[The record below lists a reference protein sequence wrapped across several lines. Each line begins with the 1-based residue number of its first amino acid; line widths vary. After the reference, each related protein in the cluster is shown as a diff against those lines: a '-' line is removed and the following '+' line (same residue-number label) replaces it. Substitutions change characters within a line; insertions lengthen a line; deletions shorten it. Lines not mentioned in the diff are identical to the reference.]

1 MVRRHLTIVGAMLV
15 AMLAWGALVFAGLS
29 DGWFRRPIA
38 RPGDTEQFLT
48 AAHDIAETRNR
59 GNMALVLLEDG
70 RIAGDFSKSQGA
82 PVDRRSLFQ
91 VASLGKWLT
100 AWGVMAL
107 VEQGRINLDAPVST
121 YLTRWHLP
129 ESGFDAEGVTVRRL
143 LSHTAGLGDG
153 LGYDG
158 FEAPEKR
165 QTLEASLNRAADASP
180 GKSGEVRLTTEPG
193 SGWRY
198 SGGGYSVLQ
207 LLIEEVSGQSF
218 ASYMEDALFSPLGMR
233 RTTFDH
239 DRAIALGLAENYR
252 PDGST
257 EPLRWYTALAATSL
271 LTTAEDL
278 ARFLQAQSPQGRQ
291 DVLSKASLDLIA
303 TPHAAE
309 LGADIWGL
317 GAMLY
322 APTDAGG
329 FVIGHDG
336 QNGPAI
342 NTAARI
348 DPASGDGIV
357 VLSTGNDRLATEI
370 AGEWVFWKT
379 GKVDNLDFAAAI
391 PAALIWLACGI
402 AIIMLAGMLAILR
415 MRRRRIGAAAPDF

>member
-1 MVRRHLTIVGAMLV
+1 MTRRYLALSAATLV
-15 AMLAWGALVFAGLS
+15 AMLIWAALVFAGLS
-29 DGWFRRPIA
+29 EGWLRRPVA
-38 RPGDTEQFLT
+38 PRGDTQGFF
-48 AAHDIAETRNR
+48 AVVHDMAESRNR
-59 GNMALVLLEDG
+59 GTIALVLLEDG
-70 RIAGDFSKSQGA
+70 RIVGDFGKSQGSS
-82 PVDRRSLFQ
+82 VDGNSLFQ

-107 VEQGRINLDAPVST
+107 VEQGRIDLDAPVSA
-121 YLTRWHLP
+121 YLTRWQLP
-129 ESGFDAEGVTVRRL
+129 QSDFDADGVTVRRL

-158 FEAPEKR
+158 FATPDER
-165 QTLEASLNRAADASP
+165 QTLEASLTRAADASP
-180 GKSGEVRLTTEPG
+180 GKSGEVRLAAEPG
-193 SGWRY
+193 SAWRY
-198 SGGGYSVLQ
+198 SGGGYTLLQ
-207 LLIEEVSGQSF
+207 LLVEEVSGRSF
-218 ASYMEDALFSPLGMR
+218 ASYMEEAVFARLGMR

-271 LTTAEDL
+271 FTTAQDL

-291 DVLSKASLDLIA
+291 DLLSKASLDLLA

-329 FVIGHDG
+329 FIIGHDG
-336 QNGPAI
+336 QNAPAI

-357 VLSTGNDRLATEI
+357 VLSTGNDRLATQI

-379 GKVDNLDFAAAI
+379 GNVDNLDFAAAI
-391 PAALIWLACGI
+391 PAALAWLGVGII
-402 AIIMLAGMLAILR
+402 AILALGLIIGAR
-415 MRRRRIGAAAPDF
+415 MRRRAARHQAH